1 MMAERLV
8 FFINFSSKI
17 LSASD
22 MVNEHLR
29 LIFS

>member
-1 MMAERLV
+1 MMEERLV
-8 FFINFSSKI
+8 FLIDFSSKI

-29 LIFS
+29 LISR